1 MSLKTIL
8 HRWTAVAQLL
18 TVAVVLVGLPAIA
31 TANVRCTGTVTYLGV
46 DQAGGVVVAN
56 GSGMHTICNTVTQ
69 GNFQANPQACK
80 IFYATLLAVRLA
92 DRPVSIYYN
101 DPALTSCT
109 QIGAWSVQ
117 PSAYFVEQSN

>member
-1 MSLKTIL
+1 MTSQIARTRPKL
-8 HRWTAVAQLL
+8 HSALAMLAVAL
-18 TVAVVLVGLPAIA
+18 AALPSLAA
-31 TANVRCTGTVTYLGV
+31 ANVRCTGAVTYLGV

-56 GSGMHTICNTVTQ
+56 GSGIHTICNTTVQ
-69 GNFQANPQACK
+69 GSFQANPQACK